1 MIVLD
6 KSKYLKVRIALNEVG
21 INNLFARAVVEGH
34 VNGTVNVDNAEN
46 PTSFYVRHPY
56 GMSLLFGVTTNQV
69 FNSWLFAHA
78 LNLFR
83 TRDRFEWLQAYPEK
97 WNEQIATQWQEY
109 LIKAE
114 ENTEGIN
121 TLVEVNTRVNFKF
134 NKEKYLDFKNR
145 LTPND
150 FDIVQADTRMFEQMK
165 GTVIP
170 GRFWASA
177 DDFSKRAVAFSVLD
191 GDMVACTAFSAFIIG
206 HGLV

>member
-134 NKEKYLDFKNR
+134 NKEVRADAAQGKAR
-145 LTPND
+145 LTPHQ
-150 FDIVQADTRMFEQMK
+150 VSLLHVGKRK
-165 GTVIP
+165 GL
-170 GRFWASA
+170 
-177 DDFSKRAVAFSVLD
+177 VAFFRGVDKLLFD
-191 GDMVACTAFSAFIIG
+191 RNVDFTQRGGKICQPGLIKQVA
-206 HGLV
+206 